1 MYNKA
6 MDKIRDEMAKATDA
20 VCMVGEIV
28 TLYLQ
33 SEPANAEKI
42 LQDGKTIKG
51 AYGAMRDYAREK
63 RKECMTPDEA
73 AENIAKYYG
82 MEPARIMDMW
92 QAVKDEQPQEKEKPQ
107 ARAEADDLDLD
118 ALLGI

>member
-6 MDKIRDEMAKATDA
+6 MDKIRDEMAKATDS
-20 VCMVGEIV
+20 VCLVGDIV

-42 LQDGKTIKG
+42 LQDGKTLKG
-51 AYGAMRDYAREK
+51 AYGAMRDYARKE

-73 AENIAKYYG
+73 AEHIAKYYG
-82 MEPARIMDMW
+82 MEPAKIMDMW
-92 QAVKDEQPQEKEKPQ
+92 QAVKDEQSKEKAKPQ

>member
-33 SEPANAEKI
+33 SEPTNAEKI
-42 LQDGKTIKG
+42 LADGKTLKG
-51 AYGAMRDYAREK
+51 AYGAMRDYARKEH
-63 RKECMTPDEA
+63 KECMTQDEA
-73 AENIAKYYG
+73 AEHIARYYG
-82 MEPARIMDMW
+82 MEPAKMLDMW
-92 QAVKDEQPQEKEKPQ
+92 QAIKDEQPQEKAKPQ
-107 ARAEADDLDLD
+107 ARAETDDLDLD

>member
-6 MDKIRDEMAKATDA
+6 MDKIRDEMAKAKDA

-42 LQDGKTIKG
+42 LQDGKTLKG

-73 AENIAKYYG
+73 AEHIAKYYG
-82 MEPARIMDMW
+82 MEPQKMMDM
-92 QAVKDEQPQEKEKPQ
+92 QLSVMDGETAKKPKPQ
-107 ARAEADDLDLD
+107 ARAKADDLDLD

>member
-6 MDKIRDEMAKATDA
+6 MDKIRDEMAKAKDA

-42 LQDGKTIKG
+42 LQDGKTLAG

-63 RKECMTPDEA
+63 RKECMTTDEA
-73 AENIAKYYG
+73 AEHIAKYYG
-82 MEPARIMDMW
+82 MEPAKLMDMW
-92 QAVKDEQPQEKEKPQ
+92 QAVKDEQPQAKAKPQ
-107 ARAEADDLDLD
+107 ARADADDLDID

>member
-33 SEPANAEKI
+33 SEPTNAEKI
-42 LQDGKTIKG
+42 LADGKTLKG
-51 AYGAMRDYAREK
+51 AYGAMRDYARKEH
-63 RKECMTPDEA
+63 KECMTPDEA
-73 AENIAKYYG
+73 AEHIARYYG
-82 MEPARIMDMW
+82 MEPAKLMDMW
-92 QAVKDEQPQEKEKPQ
+92 QAVKDEEPQEKAKPQ